1 MIVSVAVFF
10 SCNILHPILSPPP
23 SVLQSRMVLS
33 KKQARSKK
41 PQSSATRKPSKKRPT
56 AKKIAAAIATLSAA
70 GLISAAAYKYGV
82 NEERYRDAKLFK
94 NQLIHALK
102 QKDALG
108 AIKKFCNIHRKE
120 VEVQI
125 EIFIAEYKK
134 DSTKCKFQ
142 FTNIYNDILQSQIRV
157 NTAYKSFIIG
167 FSKQQDSKF
176 TVEWINS

>member
-1 MIVSVAVFF
+1 
-10 SCNILHPILSPPP
+10 
-23 SVLQSRMVLS
+23 MVLS

-41 PQSSATRKPSKKRPT
+41 LQSSSTRKPSKKKRPT

-108 AIKKFCNIHRKE
+108 AIKKFCDICKE
-120 VEVQI
+120 NEVQI
-125 EIFIAEYKK
+125 EKFIAEYKE

-142 FTNIYNDILQSQIRV
+142 FTKIDNDNSQSQIRV
-157 NTAYKSFIIG
+157 NTVNKSFIFG
-167 FSKQQDSKF
+167 FSKQQGSKF
-176 TVEWINS
+176 TVDWINP